1 MKWTILCPL
10 LIAALLTGEVLG
22 QSLGAQLEKDLREVA
37 AYETGKSLA
46 PLKCVERETLS
57 RLSDPDALHEWVHIL
72 GRLALDRSTTLEGAA
87 WLIHQLG
94 LTGDSMAVPYLEQLG
109 QRQELMDDA
118 RMALELIQAPEAS
131 AVLRAWAERATG
143 TPAVGLLRALSNH
156 PSETTTSILLRR
168 MGDPSTAVVAAAA
181 MSLADLGRLPDT
193 VPPVLGLGGSQLRL
207 RSAGTR
213 ARAGD
218 RSALSVI
225 EALAMD
231 PSQPAPIRI
240 AALASGAELAPTRFV
255 PLLIRTAVGPDEEC
269 ARCAL
274 SLFARVGNPED
285 AVALA
290 GELDRIH
297 EARRSLVI
305 SALAECGDH
314 RVVPLVRRWLDS
326 SEPTT
331 RAAAA
336 LLWAARGESAEA
348 AELLARA
355 RRGDEEAFQALASM
369 RSSAVVAPL
378 QSWLSADDVRGRI
391 LAARLVASR
400 VQTNLIELVRRQAEG
415 ATSSDEITAMVEA
428 LAEIG
433 DAGDLPL
440 VLRKLRQCPEVSSAI
455 ESACIRWV
463 RRGFGAAMHDALARG
478 GTSTNEPVP
487 WRQVCIR
494 VLAQIPDPEALK
506 TLSRL
511 VEDPDGAIRSAAA
524 RALTQVQAPG
534 ALDAMLCAA
543 RSGSL
548 SDADRDP
555 LLLALLQR
563 TPSDPSALPLIAG
576 VREWSGRPQI
586 RTAIASA
593 LGRIRSAASLDLAV
607 EMILESETAREELLL
622 AAVTIAKGL
631 LDQDPRAVVSA
642 AERVRSLPNAD
653 SVTRG
658 LLDLGRQAQEKLR
671 SRAAEDAERQRV
683 LLDSFRAAV
692 RRSVVFDAGGRC
704 EAKDGQLSLRCG
716 GAPYTWEKAR
726 SVDPWNASVAFA
738 PEELALEVGGLDTTC
753 VYRIGLSW
761 WDFDGNGR
769 TQSVWLGRTCVLPPV
784 PLPNGTL
791 GHGPIEFEW
800 GWVPTSTVATLTI
813 RRHGRSNVVLGGAWV
828 FEFAPRSTGGRRKR
842 ILVATGEEYPGHPWP
857 RTSEWVKD
865 LSNCDPELAAQ
876 VQTNPD
882 TWLQSSAQYDAVV
895 LNYMNW
901 TSPTP
906 SVDRLRRW
914 AAAIS
919 NGTGLVLV
927 HFASGAFRGWSEYV
941 AIAGRIWNPQL
952 PGHDPRGLFVVRRA
966 SEDHPL
972 LASWPDRI
980 MTYDELYTCLDGAT
994 PVHVLAVAQ
1003 SRRDGRDYP
1012 MVMAHSYGTGRV
1024 IHIALGHDETAL
1036 SVRAVSRLYHRAVRW
1051 AAGLPPVP

>member
-1 MKWTILCPL
+1 MNWIVLSPL
-10 LIAALLTGEVLG
+10 FIAALLTGEVRG
-22 QSLGAQLEKDLREVA
+22 QSSGAELERDLCEVA

-46 PLKCVERETLS
+46 PLKRVERETLS
-57 RLSDPDALHEWVHIL
+57 RLSDPAALREWVPTL
-72 GRLALDRSTTLEGAA
+72 GRLALDRSTTREGAV

-94 LTGDSMAVPYLEQLG
+94 LTGDPLAVPYLEQLG
-109 QRQELMDDA
+109 QRPELMDDA
-118 RMALELIQAPEAS
+118 RMALEQIQAPEAA
-131 AVLRAWAERATG
+131 AVLRVWAEQATG
-143 TPAVGLLRALSNH
+143 IPAVGLLRALSNY
-156 PSETTTSILLRR
+156 PSEATTSILLRR
-168 MGDPSTAVVAAAA
+168 LSDPSTAVVAAAA
-181 MSLADLGRLPDT
+181 MSLADLGQLPEI
-193 VPPVLGLGGSQLRL
+193 VPPVFDVGGSQVRL
-207 RSAGTR
+207 RSAETR

-225 EALAMD
+225 EERAMN
-231 PSQPAPIRI
+231 PSHPAPIRI
-240 AALASGAELAPTRFV
+240 AALASGAELAPTRFI

-274 SLFARVGNPED
+274 SLFARVGNPEA

-290 GELDRIH
+290 GELDRIP
-297 EARRSLVI
+297 EARR
-305 SALAECGDH
+305 ALAVSVLADCGDH

-326 SEPTT
+326 SDPTT
-331 RAAAA
+331 RAAVL

-348 AELLARA
+348 AELFARA
-355 RRGDEEAFQALASM
+355 RQGDEEAFRALASM
-369 RSSAVVAPL
+369 RSSAMVAHV
-378 QSWLSADDVRGRI
+378 QSWLSADDVQGRV

-415 ATSSDEITAMVEA
+415 ATSPEEIAAMVEA

-440 VLRKLRQCPEVSSAI
+440 VLRKLGQCPEVSSAV

-478 GTSTNEPVP
+478 GTSTNEPV
-487 WRQVCIR
+487 WSRQVCIR
-494 VLAQIPDPEALK
+494 VLAQIPNPETLK

-511 VEDPDGAIRSAAA
+511 VEDPDSAIRSAAV

-534 ALDAMLCAA
+534 ALDVMLRAA
-543 RSGSL
+543 RSGWL

-563 TPSDPSALPLIAG
+563 TPSDPSALQLIAA

-593 LGRIRSAASLDLAV
+593 LGRICSTAALDLAV
-607 EMILESETAREELLL
+607 EMIVESETAREELLL
-622 AAVTIAKGL
+622 AAATIAKGL

-642 AERVRSLPNAD
+642 AERVKSLPNAD
-653 SVTRG
+653 SVARG
-658 LLDLGRQAQEKLR
+658 LLDLGRQAQEKHR
-671 SRAAEDAERQRV
+671 SRATEDAERTRV
-683 LLDSFRAAV
+683 LLDSFHAAV
-692 RRSVVFDAGGRC
+692 RRAVVFDAGGRS
-704 EAKDGQLSLRCG
+704 EARGGQLSLRCS

-726 SVDPWNASVAFA
+726 SRDLWNASVAFA
-738 PEELALEVGGLDTTC
+738 PEELAIEVGGLDTTC

-813 RRHGRSNVVLGGAWV
+813 RRHGRSNVVLGGAWA
-828 FEFAPRSTGGRRKR
+828 FEFAPRSTGGTRKR
-842 ILVATGEEYPGHPWP
+842 VLVATGEEYPGHPWP
-857 RTSEWVKD
+857 RTSAGLKNLW
-865 LSNCDPELAAQ
+865 NCDPELA
-876 VQTNPD
+876 VDVEPNPD
-882 TWLQSSAQYDAVV
+882 TWLQSSAQYDVVV

-906 SVDRLRRW
+906 SVDLLRRW

-927 HFASGAFRGWSEYV
+927 HFASGAFRGWSEYG

-952 PGHDPRGLFVVRRA
+952 PPHDPRGLFVVRRA

-972 LASWPDRI
+972 LASWPDRV

-1003 SRRDGRDYP
+1003 SQRDGCDYP
-1012 MVMAHSYGTGRV
+1012 MVMVHSYGTGRV
-1024 IHIALGHDETAL
+1024 VHIALGHDETAL
-1036 SVRAVSRLYHRAVRW
+1036 SVRAVTRLYHRAVRW
-1051 AAGLPPVP
+1051 AAGLSPVP